1 MRNTQNIRA
10 ALQVVSAQPARTVLM
25 ALPVAVSTAMA
36 LATLIID
43 AGLTARAQA
52 AARSFGTDVISIRP
66 GTQIIAGKSGPV
78 GTLIEED
85 VEVLRGRLRDAVA
98 VEGTRIQDGVPMS
111 AGRRNGVY
119 RVFGVRPPWAG
130 IRDFGAERGEFL
142 SESDIAG
149 RARVSVIGRTVA
161 RELFGGGDPIGA
173 EILVNQVPFQ
183 VKGVLVP
190 KGASPAEGDR
200 DARIVIPISTFYDRL
215 YRRLHLDQIV
225 VQARDSSPET
235 LARLEQQ
242 IRPVLREQHHLAGV
256 APDDFV
262 VRLPEAIAEDARGLS
277 RSVFLLLLGL
287 SGVGALLATLVIGL
301 VTQQGIKVRTGEIG
315 IRRAMGALPT
325 DILQQVAIEGA
336 AVSLLGGLVGL
347 ALGVPAAWLLARAET
362 LGTGMTA
369 SVVIGP
375 VLLVTL
381 AAMAGVLPARTAAK
395 LDPASALRVR

>member
-10 ALQVVSAQPARTVLM
+10 ALQVVSAQPARTVLL

-111 AGRRNGVY
+111 AGSRNGVY
-119 RVFGVRPPWAG
+119 RVFGLQPPWAG

-149 RARVSVIGRTVA
+149 SARVSVIGQTVA
-161 RELFGGGDPIGA
+161 RELFGSGDPIGA

-190 KGASPAEGDR
+190 KGASPADGDR

-235 LARLEQQ
+235 LASLEQQ
-242 IRPVLREQHHLAGV
+242 IRPVLREQHHIAGV

-262 VRLPEAIAEDARGLS
+262 MRLPETIAEEARALS

-287 SGVGALLATLVIGL
+287 SAVGALLATLVIGL

-315 IRRAMGALPT
+315 IRRAMGALPA

-347 ALGVPAAWLLARAET
+347 ALGVPAAWLLARAQT
-362 LGTGMTA
+362 LGMGMTA
-369 SVVIGP
+369 GVVIGP

>member
-1 MRNTQNIRA
+1 MRKAQNIRA
-10 ALQVVSAQPARTVLM
+10 GLQVVRAQPTRTTLL
-25 ALPVAVSTAMA
+25 ALPVAISTAMA
-36 LATLIID
+36 LATLIVD

-78 GTLIEED
+78 GTLSDED
-85 VEVLRGRLRDAVA
+85 VPALRGRLRDAVA

-111 AGRRNGVY
+111 AGSRNGVY

-142 SESDIAG
+142 SEADVASS
-149 RARVSVIGRTVA
+149 ARVSVIGQTVA
-161 RELFGGGDPIGA
+161 RELFAGRDPIGA

-235 LARLEQQ
+235 LASLEQQ
-242 IRPVLREQHHLAGV
+242 IRPVLREQHHIAGA

-262 VRLPEAIAEDARGLS
+262 VRLPDTIAEEARGLS

-287 SGVGALLATLVIGL
+287 SAVGALLATLVIGL
-301 VTQQGIKVRTGEIG
+301 VTQQGIKVRQGEIG
-315 IRRAMGALPT
+315 IRRAIGALPG
-325 DILQQVAIEGA
+325 DILQQVAIEGI
-336 AVSLLGGLVGL
+336 AVSLLGGLAGL
-347 ALGVPAAWLLARAET
+347 ALGVPAAWLLARVQA
-362 LGTGMTA
+362 LGMGFTA

-375 VLLVTL
+375 LLLVTL

-395 LDPASALRVR
+395 LDPAAALRVR

>member
-1 MRNTQNIRA
+1 MRSTQNIRA
-10 ALQVVSAQPARTVLM
+10 ALQVVSAQPARTVLL

-36 LATLIID
+36 LATLIVD

-111 AGRRNGVY
+111 AGNRNGVY
-119 RVFGVRPPWAG
+119 RVFGVQPLWAG

-142 SESDIAG
+142 SESDIAAS
-149 RARVSVIGRTVA
+149 ARVSVIGQTVA
-161 RELFGGGDPIGA
+161 RELFGGVDPIGA

-190 KGASPAEGDR
+190 KGASPADGDR

-225 VQARDSSPET
+225 VQARDSAPET
-235 LARLEQQ
+235 RASLEQR

-262 VRLPEAIAEDARGLS
+262 MRLPEAIAEEARGLS

-315 IRRAMGALPT
+315 IRRAMGALPA

-347 ALGVPAAWLLARAET
+347 ALGVPAAWLLARAQM
-362 LGTGMTA
+362 LGMGMTA